1 VSLNLVLINIQ
12 SSYIHHG
19 PLMRVAAVITPIERA
34 LNAFVSGVFFFV
46 WFCSVDGDH
55 RGDGRDED
63 RDRQTGRSYTRTHA
77 SVHHVLVHLI
87 FVPLSPPEGRGK
99 RRPGSRNGDAE
110 DPASHI

>member
-1 VSLNLVLINIQ
+1 
-12 SSYIHHG
+12 
-19 PLMRVAAVITPIERA
+19 MRARGGSDYADREGFERFLEWCFGFAQWMETIGVMDEMRIET
-34 LNAFVSGVFFFV
+34 
-46 WFCSVDGDH
+46 
-55 RGDGRDED
+55 
-63 RDRQTGRSYTRTHA
+63 DRQVVHTHARTHA